1 MTIFTSLEV
10 SSLKE
15 SLGLI
20 VLFSKSFEL
29 QALKELAILDL
40 FICNLNSNCSIILS
54 SEYSI
59 KRHIRENHI
68 GTNTTSY
75 KVIKG
80 QALEINKFFF
90 EIKPS
95 NPRIIGAISSSS
107 SRIEPLEEAK
117 EVFLATYSKK
127 EEEYLKKLSSFKLD
141 PKDKL
146 SPFQIKTRYIDYI
159 NKYNIK
165 DLVDLVTPLSKEE
178 IALDILVLNLK
189 EILYLSLEKS
199 IFLNKTHLNILNS
212 FQPNKIRNKPFQPLL
227 NNNTRIKY
235 FNFFSLFLIFF
246 FRALSKGLEGDISY
260 FKASPNIVSIYN
272 SLKNLVNQKLEEDN
286 YLELSNQAL
295 KQNTKTITKKLN
307 KYKYN
312 SLIYNQ
318 ARQGEEEEEETNS
331 TSSTILDNSN
341 SLLSIS
347 NSSSSSSS
355 SNSSSSSSSSSS
367 NSRSYILESSN
378 IEILKEIQKIN
389 KSKDLIS
396 LQIKTLL
403 VKLLISLFKQETDL
417 YIFDSVINSFFA
429 SISIK
434 AKDYSFKDT
443 LELSQDYSK
452 FIYST

>member
-1 MTIFTSLEV
+1 MSSNFSTKTFQEIKELVFLSYYKDFKLLVCSKCLLGLNPSAFQSHISKHLKIYPREERSSLISQAMTIFTSLEV

-212 FQPNKIRNKPFQPLL
+212 F
-227 NNNTRIKY
+227 
-235 FNFFSLFLIFF
+235 
-246 FRALSKGLEGDISY
+246 
-260 FKASPNIVSIYN
+260 
-272 SLKNLVNQKLEEDN
+272 
-286 YLELSNQAL
+286 
-295 KQNTKTITKKLN
+295 
-307 KYKYN
+307 
-312 SLIYNQ
+312 
-318 ARQGEEEEEETNS
+318 
-331 TSSTILDNSN
+331 
-341 SLLSIS
+341 
-347 NSSSSSSS
+347 
-355 SNSSSSSSSSSS
+355 
-367 NSRSYILESSN
+367 
-378 IEILKEIQKIN
+378 
-389 KSKDLIS
+389 
-396 LQIKTLL
+396 
-403 VKLLISLFKQETDL
+403 
-417 YIFDSVINSFFA
+417 
-429 SISIK
+429 
-434 AKDYSFKDT
+434 
-443 LELSQDYSK
+443 
-452 FIYST
+452 